1 MSKKAKTYT
10 KEEYSEV
17 FNAIFGTNIQWQKL
31 SKEELVQLATVL
43 NNPEILLNR
52 LGVNVEKRVVREKL
66 VDFLLNVI
74 KQSKIEGPVINFLKE
89 LLENRASS

>member
-52 LGVNVEKRVVREKL
+52 LGINVEKRVVREKL

-74 KQSKIEGPVINFLKE
+74 KQSKIEGPVITFLKE